1 MPEFAFSV
9 SGTEKALE
17 FRLTPI
23 AAVMMG
29 AISDLA
35 YTRSGTSCSRK
46 FRPFCGSI
54 FLRPRRLSG
63 RLSSWSPE
71 SQSARQS
78 RGAPGRGDN
87 FGLRIVA
94 VRQHWHLPTA
104 NLH

>member
-35 YTRSGTSCSRK
+35 DTRSGTSCSR
-46 FRPFCGSI
+46 
-54 FLRPRRLSG
+54 
-63 RLSSWSPE
+63 
-71 SQSARQS
+71 
-78 RGAPGRGDN
+78 
-87 FGLRIVA
+87 
-94 VRQHWHLPTA
+94 
-104 NLH
+104 